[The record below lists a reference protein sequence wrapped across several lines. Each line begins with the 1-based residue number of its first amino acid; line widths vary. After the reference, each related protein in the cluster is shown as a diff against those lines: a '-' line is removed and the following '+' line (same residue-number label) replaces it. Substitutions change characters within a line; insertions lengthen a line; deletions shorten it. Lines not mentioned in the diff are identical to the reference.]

1 MKQLVFD
8 ITEVQQGN
16 SNFHCTIKLKAK
28 IKKTQTLMILLLSS
42 LPLTVADVPPL
53 PSVRRFHAHLQ
64 QIALN
69 PSAHM
74 QFQLIKNKKKSYKRI
89 LIRSFKCTTFEML
102 YGSFVLSNAVLEL
115 STGFL

>member
-1 MKQLVFD
+1 
-8 ITEVQQGN
+8 
-16 SNFHCTIKLKAK
+16 
-28 IKKTQTLMILLLSS
+28 MILLLSS

-74 QFQLIKNKKKSYKRI
+74 QFQLIKKISYKRI

-115 STGFL
+115 PTGFL

>member
-1 MKQLVFD
+1 
-8 ITEVQQGN
+8 
-16 SNFHCTIKLKAK
+16 
-28 IKKTQTLMILLLSS
+28 MILLLSS

-74 QFQLIKNKKKSYKRI
+74 QFQLIKKN
-89 LIRSFKCTTFEML
+89 LIKES
-102 YGSFVLSNAVLEL
+102 
-115 STGFL
+115 